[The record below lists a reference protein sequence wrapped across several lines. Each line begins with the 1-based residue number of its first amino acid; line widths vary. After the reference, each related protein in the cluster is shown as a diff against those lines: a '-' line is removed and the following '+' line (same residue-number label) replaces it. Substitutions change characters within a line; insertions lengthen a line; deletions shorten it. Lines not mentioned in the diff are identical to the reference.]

1 MIERAGGWKEA
12 GKYVNREKTIISM
25 ELGEEGVEEVGWE
38 GKKVGG
44 RAGIRLG

>member
-12 GKYVNREKTIISM
+12 GKYVNR
-25 ELGEEGVEEVGWE
+25 GGVEEVGWE